1 MRGFFHIMK
10 LYIQEQFAQTPNSLI
25 KNSEISLRAKWL
37 YSLMQSKPNGWEFSA
52 DRIANETKEWVW
64 VIKSALRELESF
76 WYLIR
81 KKYKDE
87 KGHWAW
93 EHLLVAIPQIEVP
106 EDENPSVEIRPTVN
120 RPIQNRP
127 TNKERDN
134 KKDIN
139 KKKDIYIQEFLEK
152 YPRQRLV
159 SKTKVAEKLRRE
171 TEENLSLIVLALSE
185 FLKYWEQEKTEIQ
198 YIPMATT
205 WLNQK
210 RWEIPPEIKQKQPN
224 SSDIYTNPIN

>member
-1 MRGFFHIMK
+1 M
-10 LYIQEQFAQTPNSLI
+10 
-25 KNSEISLRAKWL
+25 
-37 YSLMQSKPNGWEFSA
+37 
-52 DRIANETKEWVW
+52 
-64 VIKSALRELESF
+64 
-76 WYLIR
+76 
-81 KKYKDE
+81 
-87 KGHWAW
+87 
-93 EHLLVAIPQIEVP
+93 VAIPQIEVP
-106 EDENPSVEIRPTVN
+106 EVENPSVEIRPTVN
-120 RPIQNRP
+120 RPIQIRP
-127 TNKERDN
+127 TNKERDI

-171 TEENLSLIVLALSE
+171 TEENLSLIILALSE

-210 RWEIPPEIKQKQPN
+210 RWEIPPEIKQKQTD